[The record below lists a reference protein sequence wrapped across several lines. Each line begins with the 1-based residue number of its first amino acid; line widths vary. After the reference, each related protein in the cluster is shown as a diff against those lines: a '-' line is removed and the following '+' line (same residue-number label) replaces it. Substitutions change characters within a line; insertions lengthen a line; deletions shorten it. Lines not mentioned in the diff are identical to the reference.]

1 MPKAKNA
8 KADEALALYRQGFK
22 LIEIARKLDL
32 PEGTVRRWKSTYGW
46 GERGNN
52 ERSDKANV
60 RKRGGQ
66 PGNHN
71 ATGPPGNQHA
81 LKHGLFSRY
90 LPQETMEILQITE
103 SSDPIDLLWMQIQ
116 IAFAAI
122 IRAQNIAYVKDQN
135 DKTVEKVEEK
145 DGNVIGERWEVQHA
159 WDKQAAFMTAQARA
173 QSELRGLIKQY
184 EALLEARGKADHP
197 EWAARLEK
205 IKAETAKLQT
215 RDSEAQDDGVVII
228 NDVGKTD

>member
-22 LIEIARKLDL
+22 LVEIAKRLEL
-32 PEGTVRRWKSTYGW
+32 PEGTVRRWKSTYKW
-46 GERGNN
+46 SER
-52 ERSDKANV
+52 ESKRSEKANV

-122 IRAQNIAYVKDQN
+122 IRAQNIAYVKDRD

-145 DGNVIGERWEVQHA
+145 YGKVDGERWEVQQA

-205 IKAETAKLQT
+205 IKAETARLQKADT
-215 RDSEAQDDGVVII
+215 DSCDDGVTII
-228 NDVGKTD
+228 NDVGS